1 MRRLH
6 LNLNQEKM
14 ASEEEKDVERIRP
27 RINFYQNDEYV
38 FCEVMVRNIRPG
50 HVTINF
56 RERELSFIYL
66 QQKTPEDPAVKEA
79 LYELYIDLAD
89 VIVPKDSSYQ
99 ISPMKATI
107 KLKKA
112 VVGGRWERL
121 ELPRND
127 EEVSPC
133 FFTIWLVMLV

>member
-1 MRRLH
+1 
-6 LNLNQEKM
+6 M
-14 ASEEEKDVERIRP
+14 ANEEEKDVERIRP
-27 RINFYQNDEYV
+27 KINFYQNDEYV

-50 HVTINF
+50 HATIKF

-66 QQKTPEDPAVKEA
+66 QQRTPEDPTVKEA

-89 VIVPKDSSYQ
+89 LIVPEDSSYQ

-112 VVGGRWERL
+112 TVGGRWERL
-121 ELPRND
+121 ELPRNE
-127 EEVSPC
+127 EEVSLC
-133 FFTIWLVMLV
+133 SILHSIDLRSAMFV